1 MSNEPITQ
9 IRNILQEFW
18 VFEQSR
24 LFGIWKLEF
33 GVYLM
38 KRAVVIPARY
48 ASTRL
53 PAKPLADI
61 AGKPLIQWVYD
72 GACSSTLKDEVIIA
86 TDDERIRAVAQSFRA
101 TVAMT
106 SPDCPSGTD
115 RVYEVIAGRDADVIV
130 NVQGDEPQIRG
141 DMIDTLFAAF
151 DKEPLEMATLCC
163 PLDDADECMNPNVV
177 KVVVDSNGFALYF
190 SRAPIPFFRKSTGMP
205 VYKHIGIYGY
215 SRSFL
220 QRFVRL
226 PAGRLEETESLE
238 QLRALEAGHR
248 IKVLVVNYDGMS
260 IDTPEDLERARAKL
274 R

>member
-1 MSNEPITQ
+1 
-9 IRNILQEFW
+9 
-18 VFEQSR
+18 
-24 LFGIWKLEF
+24 
-33 GVYLM
+33 M
-38 KRAVVIPARY
+38 KRIVVIPARY

-53 PAKPLADI
+53 SAKPLADI
-61 AGKPLIQWVYD
+61 AGKPLVQWVYD
-72 GACSSTLKDEVIIA
+72 GACASALKDEVLIA
-86 TDDERIRAVAQSFRA
+86 TDDERIRSVAHSFGA
-101 TVAMT
+101 AVAMT

-115 RVYEVIAGRDADVIV
+115 RVYEAIKERDADIIV

-141 DMIDTLFAAF
+141 DMVDRLFAAF

-163 PLDDADECMNPNVV
+163 PLDDQDECMNPNVV
-177 KVVVDSNGFALYF
+177 KVVMDANGFALYF
-190 SRAPIPFFRKSTGMP
+190 SRSPIPFFRKSTGMP

-220 QRFVRL
+220 ERFVKL
-226 PAGRLEETESLE
+226 PPGRLEETESLE

-260 IDTPEDLERARAKL
+260 IDTPEDLQRVRTLL